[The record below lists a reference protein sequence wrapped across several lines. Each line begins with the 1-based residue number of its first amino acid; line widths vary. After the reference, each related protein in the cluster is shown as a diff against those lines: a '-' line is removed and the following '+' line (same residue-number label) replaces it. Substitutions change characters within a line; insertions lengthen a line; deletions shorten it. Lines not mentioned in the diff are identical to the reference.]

1 MFIIKKI
8 NKIIKL
14 IKNKTWRKGIIQNIA
29 ANIELESLIKNLKF
43 KTVFDIGS
51 NKGQFILLIEGLFKG
66 CKIYSLEPINELIQK
81 QKIFFKTNKNITF
94 LNYGIGS
101 HNTYKTL
108 FITNRKDS
116 SSFLKVKLSKKN
128 KDYEIIEKRTIK
140 IKTLDNLFINTKVE
154 KPALVKIDVQGY
166 ELEVL
171 KGGKEF
177 LNKISFIIVEVS
189 NNQLYLNQPLE
200 LEIEKF
206 LINLNFIKV
215 NENKTTLINGYN
227 VSQKDILFKKITNE

>member
-1 MFIIKKI
+1 MFIVKKI

-29 ANIELESLIKNLKF
+29 ANVELESLIKNLKF

-66 CKIYSLEPINELIQK
+66 CKIYSLEPINELILK

-94 LNYGIGS
+94 LNYGVGS
-101 HNTYKTL
+101 CNANKTL

-116 SSFLKVKLSKKN
+116 SSFLKVKLPKKN
-128 KDYEIIEKRTIK
+128 KDYKIIEKRTIK

-171 KGGKEF
+171 KGGKGF
-177 LNKISFIIVEVS
+177 LKQINFIIIEVS

-215 NENKTTLINGYN
+215 NENKGTLINGYN
-227 VSQKDILFKKITNE
+227 VSQKDILFKKITNG